1 MSNNI
6 TYYERF
12 KKETIYLWEDEAE
25 VYIKS
30 IPKDGYFAKHPG
42 KKEFKIASSTEIV
55 NRAIDAKKEVSKD
68 KYDKA

>member
-30 IPKDGYFAKHPG
+30 TPTEGYFAKYPG
-42 KKEFKIASSTEIV
+42 NKEFNIGASTEIV
-55 NRAIDAKKEVSKD
+55 NRAIDAKKEVSKNE
-68 KYDKA
+68 YDKA